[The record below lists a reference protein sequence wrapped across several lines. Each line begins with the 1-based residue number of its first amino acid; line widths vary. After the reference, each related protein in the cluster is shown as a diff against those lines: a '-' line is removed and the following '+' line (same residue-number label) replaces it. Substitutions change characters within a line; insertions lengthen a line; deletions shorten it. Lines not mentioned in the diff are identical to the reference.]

1 MANIPVQV
9 NQVGPATAEGHIRT
23 HSVLIDRPE
32 GKGGDDKGAMGGE
45 LLLVS
50 LGGCFMSNLLAAIR
64 ARGAAIGDVKIA
76 INGNLE
82 GTLPHFTAIEMRI
95 SAINEDR
102 ELLEKLVTISE
113 RSCIVA
119 NTLKGNVDLSFVVD

>member
-32 GKGGDDKGAMGGE
+32 AKGGEDKGAMGGE

-50 LGGCFMSNLLAAIR
+50 LGGCFMSNLLAAIG
-64 ARGAAIGDVKIA
+64 RGRRRSVMSKLRSMAI
-76 INGNLE
+76 
-82 GTLPHFTAIEMRI
+82 
-95 SAINEDR
+95 
-102 ELLEKLVTISE
+102 
-113 RSCIVA
+113 
-119 NTLKGNVDLSFVVD
+119 